1 MRLAVL
7 FIALAFLVPL
17 PVGAQETSGSFTE
30 GSIKIGYD
38 NRTCNSALEGSLRYN
53 SAASSVEVCDGLS
66 WQTWG
71 G

>member
-1 MRLAVL
+1 MKRAAL
-7 FIALAFLVPL
+7 FIALVFLL
-17 PVGAQETSGSFTE
+17 PSSVTAQETSGSFTE

-38 NRTCNSALEGSLRYN
+38 SRTCNGSLEGSLRYN
-53 SAASSVEVCDGLS
+53 SATNAVEVCDGLS